1 MRGSERSLNIKEYI
15 IRSTRSEESNSYRE
29 KQYVTPT
36 RIQRKEDISNSWVHT
51 AGNENS
57 RCTTISCNFPARIH
71 LIDRIIVGIHVPGPS
86 RIQLRPAP
94 QRWIVVA
101 FTELVQAG
109 AAAILSTRELEQV
122 GEASAAPVN

>member
-51 AGNENS
+51 AGNDNS
-57 RCTTISCNFPARIH
+57 RCTTISCNFPARID
-71 LIDRIIVGIHVPGPS
+71 LIHRIIIGVRIPSPS
-86 RIQLRPAP
+86 RIQLRPAS
-94 QRWIVVA
+94 QAWVVVA

-109 AAAILSTRELEQV
+109 AAAILSTREL
-122 GEASAAPVN
+122 